1 MRESDRLISGHI
13 ICPLMEPFEFY
24 SMLLWDVVEPA
35 AFVAVIILLYKMYRV
50 LREIERELKSG
61 KQARS

>member
-1 MRESDRLISGHI
+1 MV
-13 ICPLMEPFEFY
+13 PFEFY

-50 LREIERELKSG
+50 LRGIERELENERGG
-61 KQARS
+61 KP